1 MQLKGRHHIFFW
13 LLLFLVVA
21 GGIVARQNASIGAA
35 GRLSRLREERTTL
48 EARRADLTG
57 QIREASSRRALAPVA
72 EALGLHEP
80 SDSEVNYLT
89 LPADARRR

>member
-1 MQLKGRHHIFFW
+1 MQFKGRHHLLFW
-13 LLLFLVVA
+13 LLIFLVVA
-21 GGIVARQNASIGAA
+21 GGIVARQNTSIAAA

-72 EALGLHEP
+72 EAMGLHEP
-80 SDSEVNYLT
+80 SDSEVNYVT
-89 LPADARRR
+89 LNAGDRQR

>member
-1 MQLKGRHHIFFW
+1 MQLKGRHHLLLW

-21 GGIVARQNASIGAA
+21 GGIVARQNASIAAA

-48 EARRADLTG
+48 EARQADLTG

-72 EALGLHEP
+72 EAMGLHEP
-80 SDSEVNYLT
+80 SDSEVSYLK
-89 LPADARRR
+89 LPVDDRRP

>member
-1 MQLKGRHHIFFW
+1 MQVKGRHHLLFW

-80 SDSEVNYLT
+80 SDSEVNYLK
-89 LPADARRR
+89 LSSDARRP

>member
-1 MQLKGRHHIFFW
+1 MQLKGRHYLFFW

-21 GGIVARQNASIGAA
+21 GGIVARQNASIAAA

-48 EARRADLTG
+48 EARQADLTG
-57 QIREASSRRALAPVA
+57 QIREASSRRALAPTA

-80 SDSEVNYLT
+80 SDSEVSYVTVNG
-89 LPADARRR
+89 DSRKQ

>member
-1 MQLKGRHHIFFW
+1 MKLKGRHHLLFW

-21 GGIVARQNASIGAA
+21 GGIVARQNASIAAA

-80 SDSEVNYLT
+80 SDSEVNYLK
-89 LPADARRR
+89 LSADARRP

>member
-1 MQLKGRHHIFFW
+1 MQVKGRHHLFFW

-21 GGIVARQNASIGAA
+21 GGIVARQNASIAA
-35 GRLSRLREERTTL
+35 AARLSKLREERTTL

-80 SDSEVNYLT
+80 SDSEVNYLKMS
-89 LPADARRR
+89 PDSRRP